1 MDIFKDELYPG
12 DIIDMIFA
20 FQKSRVVLT
29 AYELD
34 IFTALGDEERSAME
48 VSKIAGTNE
57 RATDRLMSALCA
69 IGLMKKDGVKYANT
83 PLTSRFLVKGKPD
96 FASGLMHLVHLWD
109 SWSTLSE
116 AVRQGTS
123 VLHRPADERGE
134 KWVQAFIAAMHDRAY
149 RTAPAVVALLDLSG
163 ASRVLDI
170 GGGSGAYSMAFVQAR
185 EEISATI
192 IDLPAV
198 IPLTKEY
205 IDSEGLSDRID
216 IRPGD
221 YNVDELGHGFDLI
234 FMSAIIHSNSIDEN
248 RKLIKKCSR
257 ALNAD
262 GQLIIQ
268 DFIMD
273 EDRTSPVFGALFA
286 LNMLVGTRSGD
297 TYTGGEVRAWM
308 EDVGLKDIK
317 RRDTDFGTSL
327 MIGRKG

>member
-12 DIIDMIFA
+12 DIIDMVFA

-34 IFTALGDEERSAME
+34 IFTALGDEEKSARE
-48 VSKIAGTNE
+48 VSKTAGSNE

-69 IGLMKKDGVKYANT
+69 LGLMKKNGVKYANT
-83 PLTSRFLVKGKPD
+83 PLTTRFLVKGKPD
-96 FASGLMHLVHLWD
+96 FASGLMHLVHLWE
-109 SWSTLSE
+109 SWGTLSE

-134 KWVQAFIAAMHDRAY
+134 KWLQAFIAAMHDRAY
-149 RTAPAVVALLDLSG
+149 RTAPAVVELLDLSEV
-163 ASRVLDI
+163 SRVLDI
-170 GGGSGAYSMAFVQAR
+170 GGGSGAYSMAFVRAR
-185 EEISATI
+185 EEIRATV

-198 IPLTKEY
+198 IPLTRKY
-205 IDSEGLSDRID
+205 IEREGLSDRIET
-216 IRPGD
+216 RSGD
-221 YNVDELGHGFDLI
+221 YNADELGNNFDLI
-234 FMSAIIHSNSIDEN
+234 FMSAIIHSNSFDEN
-248 RKLIKKCSR
+248 RELIKKCFR
-257 ALNAD
+257 ALNAN

-297 TYTGGEVRAWM
+297 TYTEGEVRAWM
-308 EDVGLKDIK
+308 NDIGLKDIK

-327 MIGRKG
+327 IIGRKE